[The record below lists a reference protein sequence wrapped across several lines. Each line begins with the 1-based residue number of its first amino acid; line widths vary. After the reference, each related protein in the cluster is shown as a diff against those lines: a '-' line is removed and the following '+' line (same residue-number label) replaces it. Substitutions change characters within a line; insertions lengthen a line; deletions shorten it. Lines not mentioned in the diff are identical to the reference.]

1 MTADGALVVVTAFA
15 LGELGLLV
23 YLLRRRAKPTV
34 YRMTRPA
41 DRWPGGIERKYGR

>member
-1 MTADGALVVVTAFA
+1 MTAEAALVIVAAFA
-15 LGELGLLV
+15 LAEFGLLV

-41 DRWPGGIERKYGR
+41 DRWPGGIERKHSR